1 MKLFEE
7 FRLYE
12 TMWDEKPSAEARS
25 STSAFDSAEI
35 KACLARVNDSAA
47 EYASKAEIDATYGS
61 ICVKLSEED
70 LKKALRI
77 GSRGGYTNGD
87 GVTIPAQLVDMVS
100 LEITRA
106 EDEED
111 GVCIC
116 LVELFGENE
125 KTGES
130 THEYN
135 NEDVP
140 FVGDMTIPGT
150 PIDSDEEF
158 IEYVKTEVFPNAD
171 RIAHDIINETWN
183 RFGFNDYEG
192 ITDYDYDNGISG
204 LDSVNDSDYDDD
216 WSELL
221 KQADSLLGDLVK
233 ASGNADYD
241 DGDGYWQTEY
251 DVWCFRYLYHFRM
264 LNNVAKVEQLCKEY
278 SKKLPNVEFYFSVP
292 EHGDDE
298 VCEIGYTAERQ

>member
-12 TMWDEKPSAEARS
+12 TMWDEAPATDTSSSAG
-25 STSAFDSAEI
+25 AFDPAEI
-35 KACLARVNDSAA
+35 KACLDRVNANAA
-47 EYASKAEIDATYGS
+47 ESTSKAEIDATYGS

-77 GSRGGYTNGD
+77 GSRGGYASPDNGI
-87 GVTIPAQLVDMVS
+87 TMPAQLVELAS
-100 LEITRA
+100 LEITR
-106 EDEED
+106 DD
-111 GVCIC
+111 DMLCSIC
-116 LVELFGENE
+116 LELYGENE
-125 KTGES
+125 ETGET

-135 NEDVP
+135 SNDVP
-140 FVGDMTIPGT
+140 FVGGITLPDGPLE
-150 PIDSDEEF
+150 SDEEF
-158 IEYVKTEVFPNAD
+158 IEYVKTKVFPNAD
-171 RIAHDIINETWN
+171 SIAHDIINNTWN
-183 RFGFNDYEG
+183 ELGLDDYEG

-204 LDSVNDSDYDDD
+204 LDSADDSDDTDE

-221 KQADSLLGDLVK
+221 KQADRLLGDLVR
-233 ASGNADYD
+233 ASGNADYS

-292 EHGDDE
+292 EDGDDE
-298 VCEIGYTAERQ
+298 VCEIGYIAER